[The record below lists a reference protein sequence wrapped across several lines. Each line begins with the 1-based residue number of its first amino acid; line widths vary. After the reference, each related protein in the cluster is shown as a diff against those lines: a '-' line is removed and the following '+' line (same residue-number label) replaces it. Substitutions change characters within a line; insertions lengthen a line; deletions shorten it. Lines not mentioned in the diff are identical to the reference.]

1 MLKEHLS
8 ETFKQL
14 NRNPDPISFEEIL
27 QKAEA
32 FIEAEHNA
40 VTLKD
45 NIIPK
50 LVALEELNPNSL
62 LGLFFNLDPRQ
73 YAFVTITKSATE
85 MIQFLDK
92 HPIYKNPSYTVAAIE
107 PSTIFI
113 EDNLD

>member
-1 MLKEHLS
+1 MLKENLS

-14 NRNPDPISFEEIL
+14 NRNLDKTSFEEIL
-27 QKAEA
+27 QEAEA
-32 FIEAEHNA
+32 FVEAEHNA

-45 NIIPK
+45 DIIPK
-50 LVALEELNPNSL
+50 LVALEELRPNSL

-85 MIQFLDK
+85 MIQFLNK
-92 HPIYKNPSYTVAAIE
+92 HPIYKNSSYTVASIE

-113 EDNLD
+113 EDNLN